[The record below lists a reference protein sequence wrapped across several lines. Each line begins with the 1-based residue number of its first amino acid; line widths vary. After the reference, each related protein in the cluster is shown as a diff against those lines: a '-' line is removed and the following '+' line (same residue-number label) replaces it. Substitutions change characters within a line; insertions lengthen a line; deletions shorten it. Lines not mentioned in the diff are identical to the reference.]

1 MKVEKSPH
9 TSAAEVLDGFMM
21 EEHEG
26 SLDETTEGQKGSDD
40 HLWAYNKRRE
50 IIFLDGAG

>member
-40 HLWAYNKRRE
+40 HLWADNKRRE